1 MITTIWVKIR
11 GTPTTMTQKTG
22 SKNLMFI
29 AIMAA
34 LGNVLSFVTTQLTPF
49 APVIPL
55 GPVTVSLALDI
66 SHLTTFIAAIYG
78 GPIVGGLTGAVGGL
92 VAAFEFGFS
101 KGNIVTGI
109 GLPVGKALTGL
120 AAGYVFKQL
129 REIKYANIISA
140 VVSYIPEAIL
150 TYVLFKYLLPP
161 ATGMPV
167 SIAVAVA
174 IQIIVKA
181 FIEMVILG
189 GVLTW
194 LTGNLGFKSFA
205 EGFFGKDQ

>member
-1 MITTIWVKIR
+1 
-11 GTPTTMTQKTG
+11 MTQQTG

-34 LGNVLSFVTTQLTPF
+34 LGNVLSFVTMQLTPIV
-49 APVIPL
+49 PNIPL

-101 KGNIVTGI
+101 QGNIVTGI
-109 GLPVGKALTGL
+109 GLPLGKAMTGV
-120 AAGYVFKQL
+120 AAGYVFK
-129 REIKYANIISA
+129 RIKEVPFANFIAA
-140 VVSYIPEAIL
+140 VLSYIPEAIL

-161 ATGMPV
+161 ATGIPIG
-167 SIAVAVA
+167 IAVAIS

-181 FIEMVILG
+181 LIEMIILG
-189 GVLTW
+189 GLLTW
-194 LTGNLGFKSFA
+194 LTGNLGFRSFA
-205 EGFFGKDQ
+205 EGFFEKNQ